1 MESIIFIGT
10 NKSGS
15 SREAIRAAKKL
26 GYETILLTNNKKFL
40 SNKWEFPDID
50 LMVYVLSLMEYEV
63 VSKEIAVLKHGERK
77 IKAILSFIEP
87 YVYVA
92 ASLSVEYCSSI
103 LSLEAIDMMEDKT
116 LVRNV
121 LRNSTVTPFFKIL
134 NNQSGL
140 ESIPHGTLPLVI
152 KSPFSTGSKDVLL
165 ARTKEELELK
175 GNSLLE
181 KYPLEPI
188 IVEEFLDG
196 PQYLVEVIV
205 RNGEVYI
212 IGVVEQTVSEFERFI
227 VTGYSFDPKNRDLI
241 EDIRDVVYCIVE
253 GIQLTNGSCHIE
265 LRLVNGTW
273 KLIEMNPRVSGGA
286 MNRMIEIGTGIN
298 IAEETIKLYAG
309 EPISI
314 SSQFEKCVYTQYIT
328 VGQKGRLLK
337 VTGRSRAEAIPGVQ
351 EVYIKPKKGMTLKPP
366 ESMGDRYGYVIAAEH
381 TIEKAKE
388 IALTAAK
395 EIAFYLEPF

>member
-1 MESIIFIGT
+1 MESVIFIGT

-15 SREAIRAAKKL
+15 SREAVKAAKKI

-40 SNKWEFPDID
+40 ANKWEFPDID
-50 LMVYVLSLMEYEV
+50 LMLYVSPVMDYEI
-63 VSKEIAVLKHGERK
+63 VSKEITFLRHGERK

-87 YVYVA
+87 YVYLA
-92 ASLSVEYCSSI
+92 ASLSVEFCSSS
-103 LSLEAIDMMEDKT
+103 LSLEAIDIMEDKS

-121 LRNSTVTPFFKIL
+121 LRNSPVTPYFKIL
-134 NNQSGL
+134 NNQSEL
-140 ESIPHGTLPLVI
+140 ETFHFNTLPLVI

-165 ARTKEELELK
+165 ARTKEELDLK
-175 GNSLLE
+175 VNQLLL
-181 KYPLEPI
+181 KYPLDSL
-188 IVEEFLDG
+188 IVEEFLEG

-205 RNGEVYI
+205 KNGEIFI
-212 IGVVEQTVSEFERFI
+212 IGVIEQTISEYERFI
-227 VTGYSFDPKNRDLI
+227 VTGYSFNPKNHELTEKVR
-241 EDIRDVVYCIVE
+241 EVVQGIVE
-253 GIQLTNGSCHIE
+253 GIKLTNGSCHIE

-273 KLIEMNPRVSGGA
+273 KLIETNPRVSGGA

-309 EPISI
+309 ESISI
-314 SSQFEKCVYTQYIT
+314 SNRFEKCVYTQYIT

-337 VTGRSRAEAIPGVQ
+337 VTGRARAEALPGVQ

-381 TIEKAKE
+381 SIEAAKD

-395 EIAFYLEPF
+395 EIAFYLEPL